1 MKRVKT
7 ARSACS
13 GNEKWTEVMTRGVF
27 SDSFSFRYS
36 NPDHSKSMVAV
47 FGSEPESVF
56 VLTTNG
62 LFVKLSID
70 ADRGL
75 VKYQE
80 SNIRSL

>member
-1 MKRVKT
+1 
-7 ARSACS
+7 
-13 GNEKWTEVMTRGVF
+13 
-27 SDSFSFRYS
+27 
-36 NPDHSKSMVAV
+36 MVAV

-56 VLTTNG
+56 VLTTSG

>member
-1 MKRVKT
+1 
-7 ARSACS
+7 
-13 GNEKWTEVMTRGVF
+13 
-27 SDSFSFRYS
+27 
-36 NPDHSKSMVAV
+36 MVAV

-56 VLTTNG
+56 VLTKNG

>member
-1 MKRVKT
+1 
-7 ARSACS
+7 
-13 GNEKWTEVMTRGVF
+13 
-27 SDSFSFRYS
+27 
-36 NPDHSKSMVAV
+36 MVAV

-75 VKYQE
+75 AKYQE